1 MEKPAILKVPPLPAM
16 PRPRPMSA
24 YQQTE
29 RDAFKPTLG
38 KTVSVG
44 DIPRVTLAEGNDIL
58 LPFVFIFCHCYF
70 VLSFTFKCLFKV
82 LTKHSLQHIYIN
94 KVYNQQFQPF
104 C

>member
-1 MEKPAILKVPPLPAM
+1 MEKPPILKVPPLPAM
-16 PRPRPMSA
+16 PHPRPMSA

-38 KTVSVG
+38 KSVSVG

-58 LPFVFIFCHCYF
+58 LPLVFIFCHCYF

-82 LTKHSLQHIYIN
+82 LTKHSLPHIYIN
-94 KVYNQQFQPF
+94 KVYNQ
-104 C
+104 

>member
-44 DIPRVTLAEGNDIL
+44 DIPRVTLAEGNDML
-58 LPFVFIFCHCYF
+58 LPLCSSFVIVTLCY
-70 VLSFTFKCLFKV
+70 
-82 LTKHSLQHIYIN
+82 HSHSN
-94 KVYNQQFQPF
+94 VFSKF
-104 C
+104 